1 MRRKNIVKR
10 ERQVRCITLEMELQ
24 RQMGSYTDLVLLN
37 ALVDEHFG
45 SIRALAKAAGISE
58 RTLNRRMAGKSQF
71 KFDEILRLAYVFSM
85 TDEETHE
92 IFFVRYLAA

>member
-1 MRRKNIVKR
+1 MRRKKIVKR

-85 TDEETHE
+85 TDEEPHE